1 MNAKLGLGCKTT
13 NLSNARS
20 PGWVGWVRRPGAAAL
35 AASAVG
41 ALSGLEGQALEARDL
56 MAFNV
61 GPVVLKPRFTA
72 VAGYSDNVYYLPADS
87 PLEELGLIES
97 RDDINFVLSPGLTAR
112 LGRPE
117 ATEWV
122 EFSYRFDQILFLENT
137 DSDSPNHYFT
147 LGAGVA
153 GSRLEYDCNNS
164 FQLLSSILTGYE
176 ATVDGVALPS
186 GNVDRNYFNL
196 NHNLAYALTA
206 KSRVRVEG
214 SLGIREYTGSDQQQ
228 IRYLDS
234 QDWRVRAGYDYA
246 LSQKLR
252 LAGLLHYGQQIQ
264 TSNTPNRPDPPQADI
279 FGGSVTATGNLTS
292 KLSGNIRVGYE
303 YRDFEDAES
312 DGYPLVGLGLTQRF
326 TEKTSLSL
334 DYNRGGSVSATTGA
348 GTVTDS
354 VGLAV
359 QQTLGTSRPW
369 FLNAAVRYVHN
380 DYVEQDQ
387 TLENFRVTLGA
398 AYQLRKWASVF
409 INYTFELGERTTFDY
424 DVNQVNLGL
433 SLGL

>member
-1 MNAKLGLGCKTT
+1 MNLNNERPSGLARGHGC
-13 NLSNARS
+13 
-20 PGWVGWVRRPGAAAL
+20 AAL

-41 ALSGLEGQALEARDL
+41 ALCVLEGRAFEMRDL
-56 MAFNV
+56 WAFSA

-72 VAGYSDNVYYLPADS
+72 AAGYSDNVYYLPSDS
-87 PLEELGLIES
+87 PLEELGLIKS
-97 RDDINFVLSPGLTAR
+97 RDDVNFVLSPGLIAR

-122 EFSYRFDQILFLENT
+122 EFSYRFDQILYVENT
-137 DSDSPNHYFT
+137 DSDSSNHYFT

-164 FQLLSSILTGYE
+164 FQLLNSILTGYE
-176 ATVDGVALPS
+176 ATLGGVALPS
-186 GNVDRNYFNL
+186 GNVERNNFNL

-206 KSRVRVEG
+206 KSRIRVEG
-214 SLGIREYTGSDQQQ
+214 SLSVLDYTGSDLQQV
-228 IRYLDS
+228 RYLDS
-234 QDWRVRAGYDYA
+234 MDWRLRAGYDYS

-252 LAGLLHYGQQIQ
+252 LAGLFHYGQQIQ
-264 TSNTPNRPDPPQADI
+264 SSDTPNRPDPPQSDI
-279 FGGSVTATGNLTS
+279 WGGSVTATGNFTS
-292 KLSGNIRVGYE
+292 KLSGNVRVGYE

-334 DYNRGGSVSATTGA
+334 NYNRSGGVSSTSGA

-354 VGLAV
+354 VGLGV
-359 QQTLGTSRPW
+359 EQILGTNRPW
-369 FLNAAVRYVHN
+369 FLNASLRYIHN
-380 DYVEQDQ
+380 DYVDQDQ

-398 AYQLRKWASVF
+398 AYQLRKWASLF